1 MKKSMLPEFQ
11 KAFSEDLLTQKH
23 NLMPFYLNLP
33 EDMALNCKIK
43 LLFHDTTSLSWYCD
57 AVWQIQYMKR
67 QLPRRP
73 TTNRKTISLLLIY
86 VTTFSDF
93 NITRQEC
100 HKNAVEHRLNTFCS
114 EMLICHLPLIS
125 CWSAVGGIPPFHAI
139 TDFELLASDNL
150 DGPLYSLAQRIWHP
164 LDSSDG
170 SIPFHFWSVELWW
183 AQRSVSGSCW

>member
-1 MKKSMLPEFQ
+1 MKKRMLPEFQ

-139 TDFELLASDNL
+139 TNVWFWTSGFWQSGWSFILFGPEDMASIRL
-150 DGPLYSLAQRIWHP
+150 
-164 LDSSDG
+164 
-170 SIPFHFWSVELWW
+170 LWW
-183 AQRSVSGSCW
+183 